1 MSREPRDIALA
12 YIDAVGG
19 NRLHAAEELLHPD
32 VEFTGPT
39 RTLHG
44 RAAYLEALRRLT
56 PIIARSEV
64 RRNFVEGN
72 DSAGIGVI
80 GWCTATS
87 LGDPSRNCTNDPPIA
102 DPASNDNLVA
112 LNWLRDN
119 GANPPP
125 LGIPGVDILYLQVE
139 PASGNC
145 FKKNKP
151 DTFTFF
157 SSEPD
162 GELPTDGC

>member
-12 YIDAVGG
+12 YIDAIGG

-64 RRNFVEGN
+64 RRTFVEGN
-72 DSAGIGVI
+72 EVCVI
-80 GWCTATS
+80 YDLVTDTPVGAVPAVEWVQIEDGRIRRITLIFHSQPWPEVMQEA
-87 LGDPSRNCTNDPPIA
+87 SRRA
-102 DPASNDNLVA
+102 KAA
-112 LNWLRDN
+112 
-119 GANPPP
+119 
-125 LGIPGVDILYLQVE
+125 E
-139 PASGNC
+139 PAS
-145 FKKNKP
+145 
-151 DTFTFF
+151 
-157 SSEPD
+157 
-162 GELPTDGC
+162 LRA